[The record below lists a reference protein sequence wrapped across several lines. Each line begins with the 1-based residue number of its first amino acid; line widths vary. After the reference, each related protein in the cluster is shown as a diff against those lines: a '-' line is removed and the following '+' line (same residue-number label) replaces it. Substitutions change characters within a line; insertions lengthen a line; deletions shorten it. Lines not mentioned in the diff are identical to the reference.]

1 MQGEKGLKGH
11 CVNMQQGRSSK
22 TIFIVSFFTFSCH
35 PSVLEVQAPVP
46 FSSTVNKKI
55 VQKSAALVLEGI
67 ARGTC
72 HLPLEGLNRVLSQL
86 LTFSVQGK
94 KLKVESRNQAVCAVG
109 EGDWGHVRSS
119 DRYFLELIL

>member
-1 MQGEKGLKGH
+1 M
-11 CVNMQQGRSSK
+11 
-22 TIFIVSFFTFSCH
+22 
-35 PSVLEVQAPVP
+35 
-46 FSSTVNKKI
+46 NKKV
-55 VQKSAALVLEGI
+55 VQKSAALVPEGI
-67 ARGTC
+67 VSCRLALARGTC
-72 HLPLEGLNRVLSQL
+72 HLPLEGLNHVLSQL